1 MSKGGFKEL
10 RVWERAKG
18 LAVSIY
24 KLLSDHGPIR
34 RDFSLAD
41 QMRRSAVSIPSN
53 IAEGDER
60 DTDKDAVRHFFIAKS
75 SLAELITQLEIAKD
89 VGLVSGVDIEP
100 IAQECVEVGKML
112 GALIKAR
119 RRFGLKMAVI
129 GVVSGVVGACL
140 WTWLHNL

>member
-1 MSKGGFKEL
+1 MSKGGFREL
-10 RVWERAKG
+10 RVWQRAKG

-24 KLLSDHGPIR
+24 KLSDHGSIS
-34 RDFSLAD
+34 RDYGLVD

-60 DTDKDAVRHFFIAKS
+60 GTDKDSVRHFFIAKG

-89 VGLVSGVDIEP
+89 VGFASVSDVEP
-100 IAQECVEVGKML
+100 LAEECAQIGKVL

-119 RRFGLKMAVI
+119 RLSILKLVVLGLGA
-129 GVVSGVVGACL
+129 GLAAALLFPLVSHL
-140 WTWLHNL
+140 